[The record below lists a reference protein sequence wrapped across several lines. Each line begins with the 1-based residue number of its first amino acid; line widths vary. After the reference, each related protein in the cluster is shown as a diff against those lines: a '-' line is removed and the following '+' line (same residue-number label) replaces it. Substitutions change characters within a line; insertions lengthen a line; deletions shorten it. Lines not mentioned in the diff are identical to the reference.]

1 MKPAIPL
8 RLGVE
13 DELSGS
19 ILRRVLAAR
28 PRPYAIGPVYGREG
42 FGYLKRQAAAFNN
55 AARGGPFL
63 VLTDL
68 DRSPCPSQLIAE
80 WLPLPKHRHLLLRVA
95 VREVESW
102 LLADDEGLG
111 RYLGLRRRFACAAP
125 EELADPKAA
134 LLELALASARRALRD
149 ALVARDE
156 EGGRLRPG
164 PDYNGA
170 LARFVYGPWNLTLAA
185 SRCRSL
191 ARLQAA
197 LGRLE
202 EDF

>member
-8 RLGVE
+8 RLAVE
-13 DELSGS
+13 DDLSGAV
-19 ILRRVLAAR
+19 LHRVLEAR
-28 PRPYAIGPVYGREG
+28 PRSYVVGPVFGRKG
-42 FGYLKRQAAAFNN
+42 FGYLKKQAPAFNN

-63 VLTDL
+63 ILTDL
-68 DRSPCPSQLIAE
+68 DRSICPSQLIAE
-80 WLPLPKHRHLLLRVA
+80 WLPQPQHRHLLLRVA

-102 LLADDEGLG
+102 LLADDEGLI
-111 RYLGLRRRFACAAP
+111 RHLGLRRRFACANP
-125 EELADPKAA
+125 EELADPKAT
-134 LLELALASARRALRD
+134 LLELAGGSARRALRD
-149 ALVARDE
+149 ALVARDP
-156 EGGRLRPG
+156 EGGRLRQG

-170 LARFVYGPWNLTLAA
+170 LARFVSGPWNLGLAA

-202 EDF
+202 DNY